1 MSADRERAG
10 GLLGYQL
17 GAPVTW
23 GVLPSDPVDGP
34 DPAAA
39 RQAISA
45 LAADL
50 TTDAEA
56 ASRCEQHLLLA
67 QPQLV
72 APSHLAVGVWV
83 PDPLHGLPCGAV
95 HVEHVV
101 GEDGAVA
108 TAERLLE
115 VLEPPDGETGVLRY
129 EVERTRVT
137 AGEAVVVSELATA
150 ASGVLVE
157 SVTYF
162 VFPDLCRDAV
172 RLAFTTAD
180 LHLAA
185 QLVEDARAVA
195 DNLTVTA
202 RPA

>member
-67 QPQLV
+67 QPDLV
-72 APSHLAVGVWV
+72 APPHLSVAVWV
-83 PDPLHGLPCGAV
+83 PDPLFGVPCGVMRA
-95 HVEHVV
+95 EHLV
-101 GEDGAVA
+101 GDDGAAA
-108 TAERLLE
+108 TAEDLLSALDPTGVE
-115 VLEPPDGETGVLRY
+115 GEVLRY
-129 EVERTRVT
+129 EVERTRVS
-137 AGEAVVVSELATA
+137 AGEAVVVRALVADA
-150 ASGVLVE
+150 AGALEE
-157 SVTYF
+157 SVTWF
-162 VFPDLCRDAV
+162 VFPDGCRDAV
-172 RLAFTTAD
+172 LLAFATSD
-180 LHLAA
+180 VHLAPLLTA
-185 QLVEDARAVA
+185 DARAVA
-195 DNLTVTA
+195 DNLSVTA